1 MALRC
6 GIIGLPNVGKSTLFN
21 ALTAS
26 SVPSENY
33 PFCTIEPHVGV
44 VSLPDPRLN
53 RLKKIFSPETV
64 TPATV
69 EFIDIAGL
77 VKGASKGE
85 GLGNRFLGQ
94 IRQVEALVHVVRC
107 FEDKNI
113 THVDSDVNPVRDA
126 ETIETELL
134 LADLETIE
142 KRLTRAE
149 KLAKSGDKTIKKEA
163 DILSKLNHHC
173 NEGHRARTLNRDKD
187 ENKIIK
193 TLHLLSAKPILY
205 IANVSEREI
214 SSKARSTHVQGL
226 FDFAQKEGNEAVRIC
241 GKIEQ
246 EISTLPQEEKQAFL
260 KEYGLEEPG
269 LNKVIHTSFD
279 LLELQTYFTGGP
291 KEVRAW
297 TIKKG
302 VTAVEAAGIIH
313 TDFQRGFIKAEVY
326 KYADLNRL
334 GSEKAVKDRGLA
346 NLEGKQ
352 YVVGE
357 GDCIYF
363 RFNV

>member
-69 EFIDIAGL
+69 EFTDIAGL

-113 THVDSDVNPVRDA
+113 THVDSDINPVRDA

-149 KLAKSGDKTIKKEA
+149 KLAKSGDKIIKKEA
-163 DILSKLNHHC
+163 DFLSKLNHHC

-205 IANVSEREI
+205 IANVSERGI
-214 SSKARSTHVQGL
+214 SSKTRNTHVQGL
-226 FDFAQKEGNEAVRIC
+226 FDFAQKEGNDAVRIC

-246 EISTLPQEEKQAFL
+246 EISTLPQEEKQDFL

-269 LNKVIHTSFD
+269 LNKVIHASFD
-279 LLELQTYFTGGP
+279 LLGLQTYFTGGP

-302 VTAVEAAGIIH
+302 VTALEAAGIIH

-334 GSEKAVKDRGLA
+334 GSEKAVRDRGLV
-346 NLEGKQ
+346 NIEGKQ
-352 YVVGE
+352 YVVEE